1 MPVQDEVVYT
11 ENSLISSGEMVLMQT
26 AKTDIKN
33 PESDIKQETRILLDS
48 GSQRT
53 YITESLAKKLN
64 LKLGDR
70 DEFMLVTFGS
80 EKPKRTET
88 RNTKLDIVLKDGRV
102 MKINANVAPQIAES
116 IQRRPVNL
124 KSLDNWKCLWNE
136 FSLADDLPSK
146 GEISSIDLLIGNDYY
161 LDMILPQKIE
171 IQPGLYM
178 LGSKLGWILSGR
190 TSETIENTTE
200 SNMLI
205 LTHGKQIHKET
216 TFLTCVDKS
225 LPMKPN
231 LEDFWKLETIGISDS
246 PDQCDNDVALKKFS
260 ETLKYDQGRY
270 SVTWPWKEDCPDL
283 PENKALALGR
293 LRSLVS

>member
-1 MPVQDEVVYT
+1 MVQ
-11 ENSLISSGEMVLMQT
+11 
-26 AKTDIKN
+26 KN
-33 PESDIKQETRILLDS
+33 PKGLIR
-48 GSQRT
+48 
-53 YITESLAKKLN
+53 
-64 LKLGDR
+64 
-70 DEFMLVTFGS
+70 
-80 EKPKRTET
+80 
-88 RNTKLDIVLKDGRV
+88 
-102 MKINANVAPQIAES
+102 
-116 IQRRPVNL
+116 
-124 KSLDNWKCLWNE
+124 NE

-146 GEISSIDLLIGNDYY
+146 GEISSIDLLIRNDYY

-260 ETLKYDQGRY
+260 ETLKYDQGWY
-270 SVTWPWKEDCPDL
+270 SVTWSWKEDCPDL

-293 LRSLVS
+293 LRSLVSRMKNDPVLIQKYDEIIEDQLN